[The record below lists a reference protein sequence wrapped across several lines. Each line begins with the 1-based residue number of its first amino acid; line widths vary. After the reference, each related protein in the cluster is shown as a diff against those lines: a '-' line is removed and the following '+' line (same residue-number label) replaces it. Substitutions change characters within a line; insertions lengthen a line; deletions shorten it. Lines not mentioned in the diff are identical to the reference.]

1 MRVGAVTTLVEDD
14 VYAGLSEAATAL
26 YKRVGFLPTGPEQRV
41 ILASRKRKIGL
52 SGGEGAGKSVT
63 ASKIWLGR
71 WPDDM
76 AANPTYGDGVGDPLL
91 YWLVGEDYSQV
102 EAEFHYIE
110 MDLLELGYPV
120 DASSRVDPGHIKL
133 QLPKDRNPILVI
145 ETKSARDPS
154 RLTRQRPHGIL
165 HCEPGLST
173 VATYERLNGRI
184 AGVRGWL
191 ALIGTLEGSMGWYP
205 QLLQAWA
212 LGHGDEQSFRL
223 PSWTNTYYYP
233 GGRQDPEILRLERE
247 SSDQYFL
254 ERISGEVVPPLGLVI
269 DEFRADLH
277 IRDVQWDLDY
287 PVYMCEDPGYGA
299 HSAHAL
305 VLYQNID
312 HQIRVFDLIY
322 ERGMITQEIIRVAQR
337 RDWWK
342 AAKKQL
348 VIDPHYKDQHHATH
362 SVSDI
367 WRLSDAGITPEANER
382 VPVGPGI
389 ERLKGYFKPDP
400 ISGEPGIVIAPHL
413 QGLLSELGAALD
425 PFDNKS
431 YHPWKWKEDRTGQI
445 VGMEPLD
452 EYNHALK
459 ALIYSIVH
467 NFGFAYAQEKRI
479 GKVTRRR
486 KTEPNPSNPLA
497 GSTQGDNF
505 ASVRRRR

>member
-1 MRVGAVTTLVEDD
+1 VTTAVD
-14 VYAGLSEAATAL
+14 VYEGISPAAAAL
-26 YKRVGFLPTGPEQRV
+26 YKQIGFEPTGPEQRT
-41 ILASRKRKIGL
+41 ILASKKRKIGL
-52 SGGEGAGKSVT
+52 SGGEGAGKSVL
-63 ASKIWLGR
+63 ASKIWMGR

-102 EAEFHYIE
+102 EAEFHYIKQ
-110 MDLLELGYPV
+110 DLEELGYPI
-120 DASSRVDPGHIKL
+120 DSSNIVDPGHIKL
-133 QLPKDRNPILVI
+133 QLPKERNPRLLI

-191 ALIGTLEGSMGWYP
+191 ALVGTLEGSMGYYP

-212 LGHGDEQSFRL
+212 SGAGDEQSFEL
-223 PSWTNTYYYP
+223 PSWTNTHYYP

-247 SSDQYFL
+247 SSDAYFM
-254 ERISGEVVPPLGLVI
+254 ERIAGKVVPPKGLVI
-269 DEFRADLH
+269 NEFRADIH
-277 IRDVQWDLDY
+277 VKDVQYDPNY

-305 VLYQNID
+305 PVYQNID

-322 ERGMITQEIIRVAQR
+322 ERGLITSEIIRIAQR

-342 AAKKQL
+342 GQKQL
-348 VIDPHYKDQHHATH
+348 VIDPHYKDQHHANH
-362 SVSDI
+362 SVSEI
-367 WRLSDAGITPEANER
+367 WRREAGITPEANER
-382 VPVGPGI
+382 VPSGPGI
-389 ERLKGYFKPDP
+389 ERLKGYFKVDAF
-400 ISGEPGIVIAPHL
+400 GVPGIVISPHL

-431 YHPWKWKEDRTGQI
+431 YHPWKWKEDRMGQV

-452 EYNHALK
+452 EYNHACK

-467 NFGFAYAQEKRI
+467 NFGFAYGQERRV
-479 GKVTRRR
+479 GKVTRRGQ
-486 KTEPNPSNPLA
+486 NIQGINPLA
-497 GSTQGDNF
+497 KAGTNQTNYGDNLTTT
-505 ASVRRRR
+505 VRRR